1 MIGVLKTKNNP
12 PKIKNPV
19 RSNSHLK
26 KHALKPK
33 SDISIITNSTLNK
46 ELAVT
51 RSHAITNDR
60 PLYDPSE
67 KTDPFQPLFK
77 EKPEKKTGKLVPVDT
92 GGKNKT
98 ILEGIDLSQL
108 KLTGIILSQNGNK
121 GLVEETSGRG
131 HILAIG
137 TKIGKN
143 GGKVSII
150 FKDKVIIEEKM
161 KNFYGKIFIEKKELK
176 LFKNST
182 KI

>member
-1 MIGVLKTKNNP
+1 MNLDGNP